1 MQRYDI
7 NPLYG
12 YLTTVAG
19 KDKTDWLFNLYKVGT
34 SKMWNGATVFW
45 QIDVSGNV
53 RAGKIMG
60 YDAKTGH
67 RVKQPFNQV
76 SWVHSVRKIPD
87 FHMRQCLFGEHLL
100 AYASSMARTVAIV
113 ESEKT
118 ALIAAL
124 FIPDLVWLATG
135 GMHGCFNSEAMQ
147 VLRGRDVILFPD
159 LKATDEWRCKV
170 QMLQSVCKS
179 ATCSGLLE
187 KLATDEQ
194 RRQGLDIAD
203 FLLMEDTPQM
213 ILAKMIQRNP
223 ALQLLIDELDLAL
236 VE

>member
-1 MQRYDI
+1 
-7 NPLYG
+7 
-12 YLTTVAG
+12 
-19 KDKTDWLFNLYKVGT
+19 
-34 SKMWNGATVFW
+34 MWNGATVFW

-135 GMHGCFNSEAMQ
+135 ECTAVSTA
-147 VLRGRDVILFPD
+147 RPC
-159 LKATDEWRCKV
+159 RCYEGV
-170 QMLQSVCKS
+170 M
-179 ATCSGLLE
+179 
-187 KLATDEQ
+187 
-194 RRQGLDIAD
+194 
-203 FLLMEDTPQM
+203 
-213 ILAKMIQRNP
+213 
-223 ALQLLIDELDLAL
+223 
-236 VE
+236 